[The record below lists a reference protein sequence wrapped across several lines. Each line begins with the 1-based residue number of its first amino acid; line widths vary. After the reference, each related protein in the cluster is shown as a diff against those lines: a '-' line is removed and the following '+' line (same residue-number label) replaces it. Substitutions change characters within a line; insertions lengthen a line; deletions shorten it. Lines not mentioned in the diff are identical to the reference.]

1 MIFNGRFCHNRPI
14 TNDLQRIPITQTQV
28 MQINQMQNP
37 VQQTDP
43 NKVEIQTQQSKAT
56 ILDMDR
62 TTPNTPIDDSLGNIG
77 SSSASTGNNPKNSE
91 RMRQDEGKLH
101 HSNLKCAKYD
111 IHFINVTVLD
121 GAATIS
127 AVLYANTAHPE
138 LKIDYPNWDERVKQ
152 ILKKWRALSNE
163 KRAPFLQKAR

>member
-1 MIFNGRFCHNRPI
+1 
-14 TNDLQRIPITQTQV
+14 

-43 NKVEIQTQQSKAT
+43 IKVEIQTQQSKAN

-91 RMRQDEGKLH
+91 RMRQDEG
-101 HSNLKCAKYD
+101 N
-111 IHFINVTVLD
+111 
-121 GAATIS
+121 
-127 AVLYANTAHPE
+127 
-138 LKIDYPNWDERVKQ
+138 
-152 ILKKWRALSNE
+152 
-163 KRAPFLQKAR
+163 